1 MLNSLWGHKSSF
13 SRFKYA
19 DAGEHRSVCLKRPP
33 KSSNLASLLLN
44 ECYPAMYLLTYL
56 LTGNRFLSNIN
67 WEIQVQHSY
76 WCCWID
82 SNTEDSFF
90 LFVLEHLHSQT
101 ICHSSLTVILP
112 NCVILV
118 TFSSPQIQKKSR
130 PGKFSDACANHTLC
144 DGKSH
149 GTKVTAL
156 VVTLLFLGLFCM
168 CVGVF

>member
-1 MLNSLWGHKSSF
+1 ML
-13 SRFKYA
+13 
-19 DAGEHRSVCLKRPP
+19 
-33 KSSNLASLLLN
+33 SSNV
-44 ECYPAMYLLTYL
+44 LTYL

-156 VVTLLFLGLFCM
+156 VVTPLFLGLFLYVCGCFLVGTVHKVRDALPNVKQTVTVGLLLHLKWN
-168 CVGVF
+168 CV